1 MVDDELGYFFKLGLS
16 LLTQRRRQD
25 LPVLC
30 KRPLDRMELQS
41 LGPHFFTWFNRTSS
55 SSAFHGPFLIPSS
68 LLPSIQNS
76 FSFLRHK
83 GSYFCHF
90 FCKSFSISCAALS
103 VIFLSFVQW
112 RLRQLLMP
120 SSTNQPT
127 FALFSLFQNH
137 TDEVTK
143 MALSYFLF

>member
-1 MVDDELGYFFKLGLS
+1 MKKNLVIDDDIVENKTLYKKVNDIQKERENEMVHDELGYFFKLGLS

-83 GSYFCHF
+83 RSYICHF
-90 FCKSFSISCAALS
+90 LCKSFSISYAALS
-103 VIFLSFVQW
+103 VIFLSSV
-112 RLRQLLMP
+112 
-120 SSTNQPT
+120 
-127 FALFSLFQNH
+127 
-137 TDEVTK
+137 
-143 MALSYFLF
+143 